1 MLVAVNDVFLDGI
14 VDWIARDARLE
25 VVGRAHSGSKALKSL
40 ASLRGELVLVDVTLP
55 DISGFELAR
64 RIKARP
70 DAPLVVLFSFHD
82 SHAARQEARAA
93 GADGFVVTSE
103 MAECLLPL
111 VGELLRRRGSG
122 VGELVPGY
130 PRLQVRPT
138 DIPS

>member
-1 MLVAVNDVFLDGI
+1 LLVAVNDVFLDGI

-111 VGELLRRRGSG
+111 VGGLLRRRDSGIAGWIPDPSSLGVPPPDGS
-122 VGELVPGY
+122 
-130 PRLQVRPT
+130 R
-138 DIPS
+138 